1 LFIRKKFWREPS
13 NTGLVAKNPSWSKK
27 QNLCAS
33 VSGWTVHDSYFFVA
47 LIERT
52 AQNFDIS
59 EVATDKAYLGHW
71 YMEVVEDVDG
81 TPYISFKPNTAIP
94 RDDSI
99 WAKMNHLFMFDR
111 EEFMRHYH
119 KRSYAESVCSMVKG
133 RFDDSVWSKSDVGQI
148 NEV

>member
-1 LFIRKKFWREPS
+1 
-13 NTGLVAKNPSWSKK
+13 
-27 QNLCAS
+27 
-33 VSGWTVHDSYFFVA
+33 
-47 LIERT
+47 
-52 AQNFDIS
+52 
-59 EVATDKAYLGHW
+59 
-71 YMEVVEDVDG
+71 MEVVEDVGG
-81 TPYISFKPNTAIP
+81 TPYISFKPNNAIP